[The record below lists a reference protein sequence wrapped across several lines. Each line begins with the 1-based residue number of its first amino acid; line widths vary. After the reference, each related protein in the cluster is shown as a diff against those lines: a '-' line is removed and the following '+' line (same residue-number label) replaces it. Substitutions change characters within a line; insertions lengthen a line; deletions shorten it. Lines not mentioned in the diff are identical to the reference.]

1 MTVAI
6 LPTDQ
11 RQQTMLLVIILA
23 VAAGALFY
31 NFVHRPGA
39 AELVEL
45 SDRVEDLE
53 TQNQIAE
60 TRVGN
65 LQELRNRITLA
76 ETQFDLVERLVPSGE
91 EVPAIYEAI
100 ATQSQA
106 LDLRLLNVE
115 PSLPQPADSGA
126 YFLRQE
132 WLMQVE
138 GDYHS
143 LARFLTRVA
152 SFDRIVRPQV
162 TEVVPAGETP
172 SGRQLVLATFNLETF
187 VLPATETPGAASEGG
202 DR

>member
-1 MTVAI
+1 MAI
-6 LPTDQ
+6 LPQSQ
-11 RQQTMLLVIILA
+11 RQQTMLLIIIVA
-23 VAAGALFY
+23 VAGGGLFFNY
-31 NFVHRPGA
+31 AHRPGG
-39 AELVEL
+39 VEL
-45 SDRVEDLE
+45 LELGDRVEDLE

-65 LQELRNRITLA
+65 LQELRNRITLS
-76 ETQFDLVERLVPSGE
+76 ETQFDLVERLVPSDA

-143 LARFLTRVA
+143 LAEFLTRVA
-152 SFDRIVRPQV
+152 SFDRIIRPQV
-162 TEVVPAGETP
+162 TEVIPAGETP

-187 VLPATETPGAASEGG
+187 VLAPEEATAAAAEGG
-202 DR
+202 DL